1 MRKRFAKVWI
11 TLTAIVLVA
20 CFAMARGATVRTY
33 AEDATSGT
41 VTITFTAGEGGTL
54 DPQDALTQT
63 FAVGDASDVAAVTAR
78 PSDGY
83 AFVDWTCDGKEVSTD
98 ATFTPPKKTAAYVA
112 NFKAV
117 AADGTNADAKGTDTA
132 DGRGTVDDSDP
143 TKGENLD
150 HLTGPESSTG
160 LPDNYSAPTAP
171 GFGTGNGLRNR
182 LNAQLMRGNSPTGPT
197 IGTDHPQSPG
207 EVMLF
212 KTATPVPGMVNTWD
226 VTLRVEGKD
235 SRKTSDIVLVID
247 TSGSMRDNYRI
258 EEAREAANSF
268 VDTLLS
274 NGGGSNTHIAVVSY
288 DSVVKTNQELTNDAV
303 ALKRA
308 INGLRANGGT
318 FTQAGIYRARQL
330 LASSTADI
338 KNIVLLSDGE
348 PTYSY
353 GILSP
358 NDYLTAVGG
367 HYETSTAVPEGQF
380 DHTSRVGN
388 GGTLTQQYGWYRGRE
403 ARYNNGNS
411 AIAESGFAKDDG
423 STMWT
428 IALEAGPRGTG
439 ILQDIATPNHSYTA
453 SPSDLS
459 QIYQDIAGRINDA
472 VQDASVTDPLG
483 TGFSVPG
490 GSIADITATQGTASY
505 DANEKR
511 LHWDD
516 LGTLT
521 TPIDASH
528 PDVKYAELHYRVE
541 VDDSILDASP
551 TDGMYA
557 TNGDARLSYI
567 DTTGHRQDSPF
578 PIPQVNPTLLV
589 VEKRLYDKQ
598 GNEVTSDDPSQ
609 TYAIH
614 VTSSNGYDQT
624 YDLRPGERKVMTN
637 LRLED
642 TYTVAETGYPSGT
655 SAGDY
660 STTVTVYGQD
670 TNTFAI
676 RHDDPDT
683 PVIVSNRE
691 IPSLTVKK
699 GVTGD
704 LSDRTKKFDFDVTV
718 TRGGETILE
727 RTASLAD
734 GEQEGIAPDDGKVLL
749 PGDHVTIKETNAD
762 GYSAS
767 YTVDNGTATDGTG
780 VESSFSLAGDT
791 TVSFTNSKQDV
802 PITGLVGSV
811 GGSHA
816 PLLIGAG
823 AILAALSV
831 AGTRFRFKFRR
842 GE

>member
-1 MRKRFAKVWI
+1 MRKRFAKVWVI
-11 TLTAIVLVA
+11 LTTIVLMACVA
-20 CFAMARGATVRTY
+20 VAHGAAVRTY
-33 AEDATSGT
+33 AEDASSGT

-63 FAVGDASDVAAVTAR
+63 FAAGDASAVTAVTAT

-83 AFVDWTCDGKEVSTD
+83 AFVDWTCEGKVVSTD
-98 ATFTPPKKTAAYVA
+98 AAFTPPKKTAMYVA
-112 NFKAV
+112 NFKAA
-117 AADGTNADAKGTDTA
+117 AADQTDATTQETDTT
-132 DGRGTVDDSDP
+132 DGQGTVDDSDP

-150 HLTGPESSTG
+150 HLTGPEPPAA

-171 GFGTGNGLRNR
+171 GFGTDNGARNR
-182 LNAQLMRGNSPTGPT
+182 LNARLMGRDASAGPV

-247 TSGSMRDNYRI
+247 TSGSMRDNNRMS
-258 EEAREAANSF
+258 EAREAANNF
-268 VDTLLS
+268 VDTLLA

-288 DSVVKTNQELTNDAV
+288 DTDVETNQGLTNDAA

-308 INGLRANGGT
+308 INGLYADGGT
-318 FTQAGIYRARQL
+318 FTQAGIHRARQL
-330 LASSTADI
+330 LATSTADI

-353 GILSP
+353 GIYDPDS
-358 NDYLTAVGG
+358 YLTAVGA
-367 HYETSTAVPEGQF
+367 HYETSTSVPEGQF
-380 DHTSRVGN
+380 NHSVRVGS
-388 GGTLTQQYGWYRGRE
+388 GGALTQQYGWYNGRG
-403 ARYNNGNS
+403 AYYNNGNS
-411 AIAESGFAKDDG
+411 AIAESGFAKDGG

-428 IALEAGPRGTG
+428 IALEAGSRGTG
-439 ILQDIATPNHSYTA
+439 ILQDIATPDHSYTA
-453 SPSDLS
+453 SPSDLNH
-459 QIYQDIAGRINDA
+459 IYQDIAGRINAAVKDA
-472 VQDASVTDPLG
+472 TASDPMG
-483 TGFSVPG
+483 TGFSIPV
-490 GSIADITATQGTASY
+490 GSIADVTATQGTAAY
-505 DANEKR
+505 DADEKR

-528 PDVKYAELHYRVE
+528 PDIKYAELHYRVE

-557 TNGDARLSYI
+557 TNGDARLSYT
-567 DTTGHRQDSPF
+567 DTTGHQQDSPF

-642 TYTVAETGYPSGT
+642 TYTVTETGYPSGT
-655 SAGDY
+655 SADDY

-691 IPSLTVKK
+691 MPSLTVRK

-718 TRGGETILE
+718 TRGDETILE
-727 RTASLAD
+727 KTVSLAD
-734 GEQEGIAPDDGKVLL
+734 GEQEGITPDDGKVLL
-749 PGDHVTIKETNAD
+749 PGDQVTIKETNAD
-762 GYSAS
+762 GYSAT

-791 TVSFTNSKQDV
+791 TVSFTNDKQDV
-802 PITGLVGSV
+802 PITGIAGAVGS
-811 GGSHA
+811 SPA
-816 PLLIGAG
+816 PLLIGIG
-823 AILAALSV
+823 AVLAALSV
-831 AGTRFRFKFRR
+831 AGTRFRFRFRR